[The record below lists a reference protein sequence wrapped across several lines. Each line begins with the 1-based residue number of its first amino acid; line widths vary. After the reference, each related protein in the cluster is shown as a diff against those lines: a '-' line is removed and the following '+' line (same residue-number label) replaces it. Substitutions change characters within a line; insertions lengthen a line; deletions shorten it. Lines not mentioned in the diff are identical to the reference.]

1 MVVLLLQLNCFC
13 VFVKPENPSNNMN
26 IFKRTFRPPVSPW
39 DHHHKRDKD
48 HVVRNCFCFFFGTG
62 VFYFFKVCWK
72 I

>member
-1 MVVLLLQLNCFC
+1 M
-13 VFVKPENPSNNMN
+13 FVKPENPSNNMN

-48 HVVRNCFCFFFGTG
+48 PMGSCCSKLFLVVVFLVLVCFIFLKCVGKFRPIFG
-62 VFYFFKVCWK
+62 

>member
-1 MVVLLLQLNCFC
+1 M
-13 VFVKPENPSNNMN
+13 FVKPENPSNNMN

-48 HVVRNCFCFFFGTG
+48 PMGSCCSKLFLVVFFGTG